1 MRCRG
6 RALCGVQALSGTSDG
21 SPELIVPPIDGGHT
35 DAVWQV
41 KWVDKGQGRGERLV
55 SISADGR
62 VTEWSTKKGL
72 VGVGTCTRVDG
83 SLPLPLCVALWT
95 TRYK

>member
-1 MRCRG
+1 MH
-6 RALCGVQALSGTSDG
+6 
-21 SPELIVPPIDGGHT
+21 PIEGGHG

-62 VTEWSTKKGL
+62 ITEWSTKKGL
-72 VGVGTCTRVDG
+72 SGVGECSLTCVY
-83 SLPLPLCVALWT
+83 SLTCVL
-95 TRYK
+95 